1 MAARPL
7 RLLAA
12 VGLFVVVAAVGCKKK
27 PAAIAELAKADGP
40 VERQAGEGAWM
51 GANVG
56 QKYFLGDAARTADG
70 GAELRLAGT
79 ALIDM
84 DKYTVLRFGAGKDN
98 SAKLAVELG
107 AVELRGT
114 GNYGLDV
121 GEVKLADNGAV
132 RVISKGQGKS
142 SIELLVGSAQ
152 IARAD
157 GQMLDLEIGKVLD
170 LDLTIGP
177 IKLAVVRDAGVA
189 PAPADAAV
197 DAAAVVTGD
206 GTIEVTGRRAEIL
219 SPGATR
225 WQRLPAGAGQLV
237 PGAKLRL
244 GAGTTAKLVANG
256 VTVAMAGG
264 SRAAI
269 GEDLDVG
276 LELGVATT
284 SVDVAGNGKVGVP
297 GGRVAIEG
305 SEDGPGKARL
315 DVNRRGE
322 TKIAV
327 LDGTAKLFG
336 TGGAELAMKT
346 GESASLEKA
355 GAIHQTAKI
364 PDYYDLKVM
373 IGETPTFTVHDP
385 KGRTALQFA
394 FNGKCPS
401 GGTIEMDND
410 PRFRTAR
417 ISAGKVAANIL
428 AEPGAY
434 SYRLV
439 CAGGGAVASGRL
451 VVRRDAGTRRLP
463 KDPPVNPIDADG
475 RTYRISYQ
483 SLIPNVK
490 IKIAGAAKRFKL
502 HLATGGSEETFEST
516 KPAFT
521 IDGKKL
527 KEATYTYWVDRD
539 GVRQDK
545 ASTLIINFDQTAPQ
559 VYIEL
564 PQNGK
569 PFGADVLVKGAVLP
583 GWTAKVD
590 VVEIPI
596 DKRTRRF
603 NATVQPPRGAQALAI
618 RLSHPQRGV
627 RFYLRRPG
635 K

>member
-1 MAARPL
+1 MPGRTRRALVAL
-7 RLLAA
+7 GLLLL
-12 VGLFVVVAAVGCKKK
+12 VLAVGCKQK
-27 PAAIAELAKADGP
+27 PHAIAELAKADGP
-40 VERQAGEGAWM
+40 VERQQGQGTWM

-70 GAELRLAGT
+70 GAELKLA
-79 ALIDM
+79 ASAVIAM
-84 DKYTVLRFGAGKDN
+84 DKYTVLRFLAGKDN
-98 SAKLAVELG
+98 SAQISVALG

-121 GEVKLADNGAV
+121 GEIKLADNGAV
-132 RVISKGQGKS
+132 RVTAKGQGKS

-152 IARAD
+152 IASAD
-157 GQMLDLEIGKVLD
+157 GQAFDLEIGKVLD

-177 IKLAVVRDAGVA
+177 IKLAPTDAGVDA
-189 PAPADAAV
+189 AVADAAI
-197 DAAAVVTGD
+197 DAGAVATGE
-206 GTIEVTGRRAEIL
+206 GSIEVTGRRAEIL
-219 SPGATR
+219 PPGASK
-225 WQRLPAGAGQLV
+225 WQPLPAGAGQLV
-237 PGAKLRL
+237 KGAKVRL

-256 VTVAMAGG
+256 VTLAMAGG

-269 GEDLDVG
+269 GDDLQLG
-276 LELGVATT
+276 LERGVATA
-284 SVDVAGNGKVGVP
+284 SVEPASEGNLGLP
-297 GGRVAIEG
+297 GGGVIIQGTEK
-305 SEDGPGKARL
+305 GPGKARL
-315 DVNRRGE
+315 DVSARGE
-322 TKIAV
+322 AKIAV
-327 LDGTAKLFG
+327 LDGSAKL
-336 TGGAELAMKT
+336 TGSAGAELAMKT

-364 PDYYDLKVM
+364 PDYYDLRV
-373 IGETPTFTVHDP
+373 IVGETPTFTVHDP
-385 KGRTALQFA
+385 KGTTALQFA

-410 PRFRTAR
+410 PRFRTVR
-417 ISAGKVAANIL
+417 ISAGKQTANIL
-428 AEPGAY
+428 AGTGTW

-439 CAGGGAVASGRL
+439 CAGGGAVASGRFL
-451 VVRRDAGTRRLP
+451 VRRDAGTRRIP
-463 KDPPVNPIDADG
+463 KEPPVNPIDADG

-490 IKIAGAAKRFKL
+490 INVPGTAKTFKL
-502 HLATGGSEETFEST
+502 HLATAGSEETFEST
-516 KPAFT
+516 KPSFT

-527 KEATYTYWVDRD
+527 AEATYTYWVDRD

-564 PQNGK
+564 PVDGK
-569 PFGADVLVKGAVLP
+569 PWRDEVEVRGAVLP

-590 VVEIPI
+590 IVDIPI
-596 DKRTRRF
+596 DKHTRRF
-603 NATVQPPRGAQALAI
+603 HATVRPPRDAQALAI

-627 RFYLRRPG
+627 HFYLRRHG